1 MRGCCCR
8 IWEICIGRRW
18 SVMMY
23 DCIWDWTA
31 YTSIGE
37 RFSIVFF
44 CTAIQSLRVRIPAV
58 RRETATVSIRPL
70 VQIVFLEILTR
81 ATAVDIIIEKQ
92 LALQLDGVSCR
103 HRCRCGE
110 CNLTHRMEA
119 CFNGYPTLVDKNRSS
134 VYSEQFRQCVFMR
147 SIASGRKLLYLS
159 SQCSQ

>member
-1 MRGCCCR
+1 MGNLHWAAMERYDVRLHLGLDCLYKHWR
-8 IWEICIGRRW
+8 AFQQCI
-18 SVMMY
+18 
-23 DCIWDWTA
+23 I
-31 YTSIGE
+31 
-37 RFSIVFF
+37 F